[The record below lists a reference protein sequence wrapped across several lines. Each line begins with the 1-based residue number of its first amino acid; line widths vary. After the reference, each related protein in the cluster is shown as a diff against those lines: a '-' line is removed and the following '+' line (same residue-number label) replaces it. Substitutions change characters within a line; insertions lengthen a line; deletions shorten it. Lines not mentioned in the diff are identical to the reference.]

1 VISRDAHGLH
11 GRIAVLCAVLFL
23 PAAGG
28 AAAEEASSRFTLS
41 GFGTL
46 GMVHSS
52 EERADFVAGVFAPKG
67 AGHTRRWSP
76 EVDSRLG
83 VQLVGAVTSRLSATV
98 QMISEQN
105 HDGSY
110 EPRVEW
116 ANIKYQFTP
125 KLSLRVGRTAL
136 ASFLVADF
144 RKVGYANTSVR
155 PPEEVYGIVP
165 ISSSDG
171 VDASYRG
178 RVGSFDHTLLV
189 GYGQADARPA
199 EGGPVRA
206 RDQLILSDTVEA
218 GPVTFRIAYVKSRLD
233 IDTLQGLFAGFRQFG
248 AQGIALADRYDTN
261 DRRVEFVALGGL
273 YDAGDW
279 FVTAEWGT
287 ARLNSALGDRAGW
300 YVSGGYRI
308 GNITPY
314 ATYARTRATSN
325 TLDPGLSLSG
335 LPPQSVG
342 IASALNAALNEAL
355 AAVPVQQGISAG
367 VRWDFMPNF
376 AGKLQY
382 DHKNLGA
389 NSAGTLGNLQPGFQ
403 RGGSVNLLSATID
416 LVW

>member
-1 VISRDAHGLH
+1 M
-11 GRIAVLCAVLFL
+11 
-23 PAAGG
+23 
-28 AAAEEASSRFTLS
+28 FTLS

-52 EERADFVAGVFAPKG
+52 EERADFVASVFVPEG
-67 AGHTRRWSP
+67 AGYTRQWSA

-83 VQLVGAVTSRLSATV
+83 VQLVGAVTSQLSATV
-98 QMISEQN
+98 QLISEQRY
-105 HDGSY
+105 DGRY
-110 EPRVEW
+110 EPHVEW

-125 KLSLRVGRTAL
+125 KLSVRVGRTAL

-144 RKVGYANTSVR
+144 RKVGYANTWVR

-171 VDASYRG
+171 VDASYTG
-178 RVGSFDHTLLV
+178 RIGTFVHTLLI
-189 GYGQADARPA
+189 GYGQADARLP
-199 EGGPVRA
+199 EGGSARA

-218 GPVTFRIAYVKSRLD
+218 GPVTLRIAYVKSRLD
-233 IDTLQGLFAGFRQFG
+233 IDALDGLFAGFRQFG
-248 AQGIALADRYDTN
+248 AQGMALADRYDTN
-261 DRRVEFVALGGL
+261 DRPVEFVAIGGL
-273 YDAGDW
+273 YDAGEW

-287 ARLNSALGDRAGW
+287 ARLNSAVGDRAGW

-308 GNITPY
+308 GTVTPY
-314 ATYARTRATSN
+314 VTYARTKATSN
-325 TLDPGLSLSG
+325 TFDPGLSLSG
-335 LPPQSVG
+335 LPQQFVG

-355 AAVPVQQGISAG
+355 SAVPVQQGVSAG
-367 VRWDFMPNF
+367 VRWDFTRNF

-389 NSAGTLGNLQPGFQ
+389 NSAGTLGNLQPAFQ
-403 RGGSVNLLSATID
+403 RGGSVNLLSATVD

>member
-1 VISRDAHGLH
+1 
-11 GRIAVLCAVLFL
+11 
-23 PAAGG
+23 
-28 AAAEEASSRFTLS
+28 
-41 GFGTL
+41 
-46 GMVHSS
+46 MVHSS

-314 ATYARTRATSN
+314 ATYARSRSVAVRPAAAVRGHRLGTQRGTQRSPGCRSCPAGHLRRRALGLHAEFRRQTPVRPQESGGQFGGYARESAA
-325 TLDPGLSLSG
+325 GLSAWRIRESAQRHHGSG
-335 LPPQSVG
+335 LVTDTP
-342 IASALNAALNEAL
+342 
-355 AAVPVQQGISAG
+355 
-367 VRWDFMPNF
+367 
-376 AGKLQY
+376 
-382 DHKNLGA
+382 
-389 NSAGTLGNLQPGFQ
+389 
-403 RGGSVNLLSATID
+403 
-416 LVW
+416 